1 MATPKKMVSLCFA
14 TCAALSLRP
23 VAVSAAP
30 ASAVKAATAAKK
42 AAPEKVAVAAAPTPA
57 PAATPNISSP
67 NSSENKS
74 IYFAGVRKLSWRE
87 CIRLAIDNNAEYRAA
102 QATRNAVFELEGVAR
117 AGFLPTLSAGASATR
132 QQTDAGGGGS
142 IFSSPTLFDVNLT
155 ANENLFNGLG
165 DQARLRLARA
175 NTAAADATL
184 KIAKAKLSFDLKAG
198 YENLLSSKAFID
210 LQQAIVAQREYNMRM
225 VKLRFEGGQ
234 ENKGSVLQSEAYLEE
249 ARLNLVQAHYAYR
262 TSQAQLRKLLG
273 IDEVV
278 NFDVSDSVPTSD
290 VEYRDL
296 DFKSILLTTPVHE
309 NAQSVEESAQQ
320 NVAANR
326 SAFYPTL
333 GLAAA
338 TGQGGDTFLPGG
350 DRRWSV
356 ALNLSIP
363 LFNGGKDYYNVRSAS
378 EDYIAQARLRN
389 NIDQALQVSLQDAYF
404 VYSSSMT
411 RLKIDKSFQEAL
423 QVRAKIGRAKYKQGL
438 LSFDDWDRIENDL
451 IDRENKF
458 LSSSRDRVTAEA
470 AWEQAQGK
478 GVIP

>member
-1 MATPKKMVSLCFA
+1 MATPTTMVSLCFA
-14 TCAALSLRP
+14 TCAVISLRSATVFAAP
-23 VAVSAAP
+23 VAS
-30 ASAVKAATAAKK
+30 KAATAAPVK
-42 AAPEKVAVAAAPTPA
+42 ATVAAAPTPA
-57 PAATPNISSP
+57 PTATPNISSP
-67 NSSENKS
+67 DSSENKS
-74 IYFAGVRKLSWRE
+74 VYFAGVRKLSWRE

-102 QATRNAVFELEGVAR
+102 QAKRNAVFELEGVAR
-117 AGFLPTLSAGASATR
+117 AGYLPTISAGASATR
-132 QQTDAGGGGS
+132 MQTDAGGGGS
-142 IFSSPTLFDVNLT
+142 VLSSPTLFDVNLT
-155 ANENLFNGLG
+155 ASENLFNGLG

-175 NTAAADATL
+175 NTAAADADLRT
-184 KIAKAKLSFDLKAG
+184 AKAKLSFDLKAG

-273 IDEVV
+273 IEEVV
-278 NFDVSDSVPTSD
+278 NFDISDSVPTSD
-290 VEYRDL
+290 VEYHDL
-296 DFKSILLTTPVHE
+296 DFKSILLTTPAHE
-309 NAQSVEESAQQ
+309 QAQAVEESAQH
-320 NVAANR
+320 NVTANR

-333 GLAAA
+333 GLVGA

-378 EDYIAQARLRN
+378 ENYLNQARLRN
-389 NIDQALQVSLQDAYF
+389 SIDQALQVSLQDAYF
-404 VYSSSMT
+404 GYASSIK

-438 LSFDDWDRIENDL
+438 LTFDDWDRIENDL